1 MRLVVLCSEL
11 LAFVIAAVWTF
22 RWSNDEFVRLSYL
35 NSSILW
41 SIISWSSLVVFVLRF
56 VVVVVFSVKRFV
68 LVLVVRFA
76 TRFVLL
82 LFSSS
87 VHDRYDSSSSSQPFN
102 YDILFR
108 IFIFG

>member
-1 MRLVVLCSEL
+1 MRLVVLCREL

-82 LFSSS
+82 LLFSSS
-87 VHDRYDSSSSSQPFN
+87 VHDRYDSSSSSQPF
-102 YDILFR
+102 Y
-108 IFIFG
+108 